1 MKKIKSWYFG
11 LKYKENSENKYII
24 EEMNTILGNIGI
36 KMFCVERDLEKYG
49 NIKCSEN
56 ELMKYTFEKIDESD
70 TMLIDVSEKGIG
82 LGIECGYGYAKK
94 KRIIVIHKKGTELST
109 TIKGISSIILEYK
122 KIKDVAEAIKNE
134 HI

>member
-1 MKKIKSWYFG
+1 
-11 LKYKENSENKYII
+11 
-24 EEMNTILGNIGI
+24 
-36 KMFCVERDLEKYG
+36 
-49 NIKCSEN
+49 
-56 ELMKYTFEKIDESD
+56 MKYTFEKIDESD